1 MGTKVVVLVVDD
13 EPEILTVVESRLKA
27 GGYEVITASDGEEGL
42 KKCKLSKPDIA
53 VLDIMMPGMTGDS
66 LAEAM
71 KDDPALCN
79 IPVIFLTAM
88 VKRHEVAKGRA
99 IGGRYY
105 LAKPF
110 KGEELLDLLWRVR
123 TDS

>member
-1 MGTKVVVLVVDD
+1 MGTKVLVLVVDD
-13 EPEILTVVESRLKA
+13 EPEIVTLVESRLKA
-27 GGYEVITASDGEEGL
+27 GGYEVITATDGEEGL
-42 KKCKLSKPDIA
+42 KKCKHFKPDIA
-53 VLDIMMPGMTGDS
+53 VLDIMMPGMSGDS

-71 KDDPALCN
+71 KDDPALCD

-88 VKRHEVAKGRA
+88 VKKHEAAKGRA

-123 TDS
+123 TGS